1 MEILK
6 SNDKLYIV
14 MRIIKKTTFND
25 MNDVKDYM
33 EYIHAE
39 HVLQDQDKYIFCKK
53 IDDIEFEEMPL

>member
-1 MEILK
+1 M
-6 SNDKLYIV
+6 YIV

-39 HVLQDQDKYIFCKK
+39 HVLQDADKYIFCKK